1 MPRINVALKDNKIVT
16 IDEVERG
23 LDCGCVCIYC
33 HSRLVARKGDE
44 REHHFAHYD
53 ECETM
58 DCYEYAFRESTKKAL
73 LISSEI
79 IVPLNEEKT
88 HTFKYN
94 SVEIIDSKK
103 NYHNGLEILVELKNE
118 NGHTLDVL
126 ICTANNKSINR
137 VDNKNYREGISRI
150 RVNLINVQALN
161 FEEFRRYLA
170 NDILSKEWIY
180 NKKLEEVKKSLEN
193 KKENSIAVNED
204 ESVENR
210 IAITPRFYKKNN
222 VVRNLGN
229 KRNNNVI
236 GDKIRKDMEITY
248 QERGISENLPRG
260 MCPYCTNSLK
270 LYDANELEV
279 LRCPICSFKAEV
291 NKSDNTIKFRKKF
304 GDKSL
309 VVLPIPKKFLV

>member
-23 LDCGCVCIYC
+23 LDCGCVCIHC

-94 SVEIIDSKK
+94 SVDIIDSKK

-126 ICTANNKSINR
+126 ICTANNKSRNS

-161 FEEFRRYLA
+161 FDEFRRYLA

-180 NKKLEEVKKSLEN
+180 NKKTDDKARKNISEENVEAVLNLNSAPKNQIN
-193 KKENSIAVNED
+193 K
-204 ESVENR
+204 
-210 IAITPRFYKKNN
+210 
-222 VVRNLGN
+222 
-229 KRNNNVI
+229 
-236 GDKIRKDMEITY
+236 DKIINSNKTVEDFRRLGREIW
-248 QERGISENLPRG
+248 EKN
-260 MCPYCTNSLK
+260 
-270 LYDANELEV
+270 
-279 LRCPICSFKAEV
+279 FKG
-291 NKSDNTIKFRKKF
+291 KK
-304 GDKSL
+304 
-309 VVLPIPKKFLV
+309 